1 MVRESLNARVNAQ
14 SFEELAKI
22 NRYAG
27 ESADDYVNRME
38 RASESAYNEQREW

>member
-1 MVRESLNARVNAQ
+1 MVRESLNARVNAK

-22 NRYAG
+22 RKYAE

-38 RASESAYNEQREW
+38 RAAEDAYNDQRDW